1 MKINYINSINSYCSA
16 VKNVNSN
23 PIKQDVSFKG
33 EALKP
38 AYVSDWEMQQK
49 YMKEIIDKY
58 TTFKKDSEGHLV
70 LDKRNNPIRV
80 VIPQIKDAL
89 DNSVFEFEGPNGEQ
103 VVCSIKDIINMHAV
117 DDESA
122 AQSGCLNLFH
132 GTSREAMQNIL
143 EKGPD
148 MTAGSRTAFGPGMY
162 FAFSEGDAHDYSSA
176 KLLADVHRSE
186 RKDGTKGR
194 FVRFKTDYYDKIN
207 GKCATKLRDLLG
219 LNITDKDY
227 SREVPY
233 YIPMVKTEAPY
244 KIFNDYCR
252 DLIVNDLGI
261 DAACG
266 FSRGYHSCVVVFN
279 PDSVCNLREY
289 SPSAMSYGY

>member
-1 MKINYINSINSYCSA
+1 MGTGAFWHC
-16 VKNVNSN
+16 VV
-23 PIKQDVSFKG
+23 P
-33 EALKP
+33 P
-38 AYVSDWEMQQK
+38 QK
-49 YMKEIIDKY
+49 YNIIKLQKREVCRNF
-58 TTFKKDSEGHLV
+58 TT
-70 LDKRNNPIRV
+70 
-80 VIPQIKDAL
+80 
-89 DNSVFEFEGPNGEQ
+89 
-103 VVCSIKDIINMHAV
+103 
-117 DDESA
+117 
-122 AQSGCLNLFH
+122 
-132 GTSREAMQNIL
+132 
-143 EKGPD
+143 
-148 MTAGSRTAFGPGMY
+148 
-162 FAFSEGDAHDYSSA
+162 
-176 KLLADVHRSE
+176 
-186 RKDGTKGR
+186 TKI
-194 FVRFKTDYYDKIN
+194 TDYYDKIN